1 MSEYQKINEY
11 IKDFL
16 KYNGY
21 SSTLECLEAE
31 ERMMKVTS
39 KTKQSIKAPSDVSI
53 FFTYLSKL
61 GKRSQD
67 VPSFRRRG
75 PNQPKGVEI

>member
-1 MSEYQKINEY
+1 MSDYQKINDY

-31 ERMMKVTS
+31 ERMMKVTN
-39 KTKQSIKAPSDVSI
+39 KNK
-53 FFTYLSKL
+53 
-61 GKRSQD
+61 
-67 VPSFRRRG
+67 
-75 PNQPKGVEI
+75 

>member
-1 MSEYQKINEY
+1 MSEYQKINDY

-16 KYNGY
+16 KFNGY
-21 SSTLECLEAE
+21 NSTVECLEAE

-39 KTKQSIKAPSDVSI
+39 KTKQSIKAPTDVST
-53 FFTYLSKL
+53 FYLLNFST

-67 VPSFRRRG
+67 VPTL
-75 PNQPKGVEI
+75 